1 MNVELDGKRIS
12 ELETVIEGGF
22 EQIVAELERS
32 MTELIERIE
41 LTTSSGELQNAAQ
54 AAHACRNDALLVDAQ
69 ELLGALTT
77 LEDAAFK
84 GRRVAASDA
93 LRRVRAVWPA
103 TRAALRRLR
112 TSRADKAPTG

>member
-12 ELETVIEGGF
+12 ELETAIESDF

-41 LTTSSGELQNAAQ
+41 LTTSSGELESAAR

-77 LEDAAFK
+77 LEHAAVK
-84 GRRVAASDA
+84 GRRAAARDA
-93 LRRVRAVWPA
+93 LARVRAVWPA

-112 TSRADKAPTG
+112 TSRSENAQAG